1 MRSVN
6 NGVVG
11 QYTKKEQ
18 PVNFPITNIWTNNDT
33 PPKKRST
40 VQSPVQQKIL
50 NARQRL
56 GSTGGGG
63 LAASGPGPTPP
74 YSSPQQHAPTT
85 PTKSHSLFTS
95 SPRLSRSPKLFSSNR
110 TRSRSQ
116 GVEGRYTTNQNL
128 NSSFINQP
136 VPNTS
141 IVSPL
146 SVPLPFSS
154 QPNPQLAQYANYDT
168 LFAGQQPGRGE
179 PLLATQS
186 ANLMA
191 ASIPHLPSFQDA
203 AAADPRYFNIG
214 SSRSYAELSPYQSP
228 QPAPPSIQDSFSA
241 MARYQQQFRP
251 PQFFS
256 SPLETSASSLA
267 PVRGQFIHA
276 EQSLQYTAAAVPSAV
291 PMQQLTAAAAYRQME
306 QQQQQQQ
313 RPNEMAAAVDNDYP
327 LPPGWS
333 VGFTTRGR
341 KYFIDHNTKTTHWSH
356 PLEKEGLPAGWER
369 IDSQE
374 FGSYFV
380 NHITRQAQYEHPSF
394 PQYFMPTRTSYTL
407 SPRMAYNPQTMLPP
421 APPTSHSLGYHHNVL
436 VPANPY
442 LHEEIPIWLRV
453 YFKASPTLDHKLKWE
468 LFRLPELDC
477 FDAML
482 NRLFRDELEELVM
495 RYERIRIAISQELE
509 YRNSSGG
516 RITTLDTSTVSD
528 NQQEQERDNYLVL
541 RRTLK

>member
-18 PVNFPITNIWTNNDT
+18 PVSFPITNVWTASET
-33 PPKKRST
+33 PPKKRSS
-40 VQSPVQQKIL
+40 VHSPVQQKIL
-50 NARQRL
+50 NARHRL
-56 GSTGGGG
+56 SSTGSGG
-63 LAASGPGPTPP
+63 LAGGGVIQTL
-74 YSSPQQHAPTT
+74 SPQPAP
-85 PTKSHSLFTS
+85 PSTKSHSIFTS

-116 GVEGRYTTNQNL
+116 GVEGRYTANNL
-128 NSSFINQP
+128 DSSFVIQ
-136 VPNTS
+136 S
-141 IVSPL
+141 SPA
-146 SVPLPFSS
+146 VVASS
-154 QPNPQLAQYANYDT
+154 QPQPSPQHIQYANYDT
-168 LFAGQQPGRGE
+168 LFAQREPMLGSQPGNFI
-179 PLLATQS
+179 AS
-186 ANLMA
+186 
-191 ASIPHLPSFQDA
+191 SIPHLPSFQE
-203 AAADPRYFNIG
+203 ADHRYQNFN
-214 SSRSYAELSPYQSP
+214 RSAAELSPSYQSP
-228 QPAPPSIQDSFSA
+228 LQDSFSA
-241 MARYQQQFRP
+241 VNAARYQQQFLP
-251 PQFFS
+251 HLVS
-256 SPLETSASSLA
+256 SPLEHTSSLA
-267 PVRGQFIHA
+267 PVRGQFIHT
-276 EQSLQYTAAAVPSAV
+276 EQSLNYTSTTAVPV
-291 PMQQLTAAAAYRQME
+291 HNQITTYRQMQE
-306 QQQQQQQ
+306 QHNDIQ
-313 RPNEMAAAVDNDYP
+313 DNDYP

-394 PQYFMPTRTSYTL
+394 PQYFMPRTSYTL
-407 SPRMAYNPQTMLPP
+407 GPRVAYNSAQMPPP
-421 APPTSHSLGYHHNVL
+421 APPPQSLGYHHNVL

-453 YFKASPTLDHKLKWE
+453 YFKASPSLDHKLKWE

-509 YRNSSGG
+509 YRNHSALGG
-516 RITTLDTSTVSD
+516 RITTLDTSTTGGIEHHHEEVD
-528 NQQEQERDNYLVL
+528 RDGNYLIL